1 MSATW
6 VEASAPCS
14 LSLCGGWAVALDRRA
29 SARVERVAGTGLEV
43 EWPERL
49 LRVGGAEGRAGG
61 GLGFALELLERH
73 GAREGLRVTLRCR
86 VPDESGLAPAL
97 ALGEALSLALEESG
111 FVAPAPTAAAQARA
125 AACRFGGVAGGPSG
139 ALAARLACDPARVEE
154 ALTLIESGLAA
165 PAGPAPPAP
174 LELDRRLE
182 AADWAGLGRD
192 LASCWPAPPPAFRGL
207 VDEAGRLGGGAWLAA
222 GDGGLLVAWLPAGG
236 RAALLARAR
245 EAGLRPVGARLDLL
259 GRALEGHGSRG

>member
-1 MSATW
+1 MNATW

-29 SARVERVAGTGLEV
+29 SARVERVEGSGLEV

-49 LRVGGAEGRAGG
+49 LRAQGAEGRSGG

-86 VPDESGLAPAL
+86 VPDESGLDPAL
-97 ALGEALSLALEESG
+97 ALGEALSLTLEGSG
-111 FVAPAPTAAAQARA
+111 FGAPAPTAAAPARA
-125 AACRFGGVAGGPSG
+125 AACRFGGVAGGSSG
-139 ALAARLACDPARVEE
+139 TRAARLACDPARVEE

-165 PAGPAPPAP
+165 PGGPALPAP
-174 LELDRRLE
+174 LELDRRLR

-192 LASCWPAPPPAFRGL
+192 LASCWPAPPPALRAL
-207 VDEAGRLGGGAWLAA
+207 VAEAGRLGGGAWLAA
-222 GDGGLLVAWLPAGG
+222 GVGGLLVAWLPAGG
-236 RAALLARAR
+236 RGELLARAR
-245 EAGLRPVGARLDLL
+245 EAGLRPVGARVDLL
-259 GRALEGHGSRG
+259 GRTLEGLGPRG